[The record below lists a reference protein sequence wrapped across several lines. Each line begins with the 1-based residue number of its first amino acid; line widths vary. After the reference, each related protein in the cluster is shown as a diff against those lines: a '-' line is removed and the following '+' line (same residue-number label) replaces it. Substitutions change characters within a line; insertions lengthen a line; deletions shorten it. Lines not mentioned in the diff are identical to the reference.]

1 MNLTQNMNETDVV
14 ENINIPNRYEYEY
27 TLRTDVTAVIN
38 ISYRYHRICPRIS
51 VIENRKYMEIFQASR
66 LFK

>member
-27 TLRTDVTAVIN
+27 TLRTDVTAAIN
-38 ISYRYHRICPRIS
+38 IS
-51 VIENRKYMEIFQASR
+51 
-66 LFK
+66 